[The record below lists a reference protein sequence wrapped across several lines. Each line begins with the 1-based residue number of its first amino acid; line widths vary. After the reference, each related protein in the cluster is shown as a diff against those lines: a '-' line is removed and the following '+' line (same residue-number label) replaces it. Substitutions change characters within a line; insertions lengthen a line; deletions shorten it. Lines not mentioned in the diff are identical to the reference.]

1 MKIAIIG
8 FGNLGKTFASSFIKS
23 RFIKNEDI
31 YVVTRTLPKLD
42 MTFGIPMDNFQTTAN
57 SKIAGVDILILST
70 KPQDFDSVASAFNGL
85 LSEEQVVLS
94 VMAGVSI
101 ENIKEKLGVKKV
113 IRSMPNLGT
122 QIGLGMTVFS
132 ASAETDRKDLFIV
145 QNLINTTG
153 KSIYVEDES
162 LINPA
167 TAVSGSGPAYVF
179 YFMNAMIKA
188 AEEFG
193 FSSSEAEVL
202 VHQTFLGA
210 VNLQSSS
217 NLSNEEL
224 IMKVASKGGTT
235 ESALKVFNANILDK
249 IIGQAMQSANE
260 RAIELGAYKN
270 QKK

>member
-23 RFIKNEDI
+23 RFIKSEDI
-31 YVVTRTLPKLD
+31 HVVTRTLPKPE
-42 MTFGIPMDNFQTTAN
+42 MTLGIPMVNFQDVPAEGI
-57 SKIAGVDILILST
+57 SGMDILILAT
-70 KPQDFDSVASAFNGL
+70 KPQDFEAVAKGL
-85 LSEEQVVLS
+85 SGLISEEQMVLS

-101 ENIKEKLGVKKV
+101 EKIKETLKVKKV

-132 ASAETDRKDLFIV
+132 ASEETDRKDLFIV

-153 KSIYVEDES
+153 KSIYAEDES

-188 AEEFG
+188 AEKFG

-210 VNLQSSS
+210 INLQSASD
-217 NLSNEEL
+217 LSNEAL
-224 IMKVASKGGTT
+224 IAKVASKGGTT
-235 ESALKVFNANILDK
+235 ESALKVFNAHDLDK
-249 IIGQAMQSANE
+249 IIAEAMSSANQ
-260 RAIELGAYKN
+260 RAVELGN
-270 QKK
+270 

>member
-1 MKIAIIG
+1 MKIAIVG

-23 RFIKNEDI
+23 RFIKSDDI
-31 YVVTRTLPKLD
+31 YVVTRTLPKPE
-42 MTFGIPMDNFQTTAN
+42 MTFGIPMDNFQTSPN
-57 SKIAGVDILILST
+57 SKIENVDIVILST
-70 KPQDFDSVASAFNGL
+70 KPQDFDSVVSVFNGL
-85 LSEEQVVLS
+85 LNSEQVILS

-101 ENIKEKLGVKKV
+101 EKIKEKLAVKKV

-132 ASAETDRKDLFIV
+132 ASVETDRKDLFIV

-188 AEEFG
+188 AEKFG

-210 VNLQSSS
+210 INLQSTSD
-217 NLSNEEL
+217 LSNEEL

-235 ESALKVFNANILDK
+235 ESALKVFESQSINK
-249 IIGQAMQSANE
+249 IIEKAMQAANQ
-260 RAIELGAYKN
+260 RAIELGS
-270 QKK
+270 

>member
-23 RFIKNEDI
+23 RFIKGDDI
-31 YVVTRTLPKLD
+31 SVITRTIPKPE
-42 MTFGIPMDNFQTTAN
+42 MTLGIPIVNFQNTP
-57 SKIAGVDILILST
+57 SLKIAQSDIIILAT
-70 KPQDFDSVASAFNGL
+70 KPQDFDEVVKYLKPVVSK
-85 LSEEQVVLS
+85 EQIIVS

-101 ENIKEKLGVKKV
+101 QKIKEKLQVNKI

-153 KSIYVEDES
+153 KSIYVEDEL

-210 VNLQSSS
+210 VNLQSAS

-224 IMKVASKGGTT
+224 IIKVASKGGTT
-235 ESALKVFNANILDK
+235 ESALNIFNTHSLNE
-249 IIGQAMQSANE
+249 IISNAMQAANQ
-260 RAIELGAYKN
+260 RAIELGN
-270 QKK
+270 